1 MLGIERTKTFIKD
14 IKKAKF
20 SEFLE
25 ILSKYTKAA
34 WNILAAFVIF
44 RLSSLFL
51 YHGFGKGHPAGN
63 PVFRGQAGE
72 FDHFKA
78 RDPDEHVAGCIG
90 QGQIIGI
97 GFLA

>member
-34 WNILAAFVIF
+34 WNILAALSCLCNFPIIVSIF
-44 RLSSLFL
+44 IPR
-51 YHGFGKGHPAGN
+51 
-63 PVFRGQAGE
+63 FR
-72 FDHFKA
+72 
-78 RDPDEHVAGCIG
+78 
-90 QGQIIGI
+90 
-97 GFLA
+97 